1 MFHSQ
6 SASECGFNTNADKL
20 ADNQSDHS
28 LIALYMT
35 HDHMW
40 SYGVGPHD
48 MQISEE
54 LCQSVGK
61 SRQCYQKYLEQQKKQ
76 KRQTE
81 KDLNRKTIQEEIMD
95 IQKKKRF
102 LTATI
107 EDLINVADKYALDA
121 AENKGSQLLEWS
133 KDLWSL
139 ITAKEDKL
147 KELDKSISSKG
158 NIWRKAFLLEKR
170 ISRKV

>member
-6 SASECGFNTNADKL
+6 SAVECGFNTNADKV

-28 LIALYMT
+28 LIALYMAQ
-35 HDHMW
+35 DHMW

-48 MQISEE
+48 MQISKE

-61 SRQCYQKYLEQQKKQ
+61 SRQCYQKYLEKQKKQ
-76 KRQTE
+76 KRKRE
-81 KDLNRKTIQEEIMD
+81 KDLNRKTVQEEIMD
-95 IQKKKRF
+95 IQKKKIF

-107 EDLINVADKYALDA
+107 EDVKDADKCALDA
-121 AENKGSQLLEWS
+121 AENKGSQLFEWS
-133 KDLWSL
+133 KDLSSL
-139 ITAKEDKL
+139 ITAKEDEL
-147 KELDKSISSKG
+147 KKLDKGISSKES
-158 NIWRKAFLLEKR
+158 IWRKAFLFEKR

>member
-6 SASECGFNTNADKL
+6 SAVECGFNTNADKV

-28 LIALYMT
+28 LIALYMAQ
-35 HDHMW
+35 DHMW

-48 MQISEE
+48 MQISKE

-76 KRQTE
+76 KRKRE
-81 KDLNRKTIQEEIMD
+81 KDLNRKTVQEEIMD
-95 IQKKKRF
+95 IQKKKIF

-107 EDLINVADKYALDA
+107 EDVKDADKCALDA
-121 AENKGSQLLEWS
+121 AENKGSQLFEWS
-133 KDLWSL
+133 KDLSSL
-139 ITAKEDKL
+139 ITAKEGEL
-147 KELDKSISSKG
+147 KKLDKSISRKES
-158 NIWRKAFLLEKR
+158 IWRKGFLFEKR

>member
-1 MFHSQ
+1 MLSKIFRT
-6 SASECGFNTNADKL
+6 AKE
-20 ADNQSDHS
+20 
-28 LIALYMT
+28 
-35 HDHMW
+35 
-40 SYGVGPHD
+40 
-48 MQISEE
+48 
-54 LCQSVGK
+54 
-61 SRQCYQKYLEQQKKQ
+61 
-76 KRQTE
+76 TE

-107 EDLINVADKYALDA
+107 EDLIKVADKYALDA

-139 ITAKEDKL
+139 IKAKEDEI
-147 KELDKSISSKG
+147 KELDKSISSKE